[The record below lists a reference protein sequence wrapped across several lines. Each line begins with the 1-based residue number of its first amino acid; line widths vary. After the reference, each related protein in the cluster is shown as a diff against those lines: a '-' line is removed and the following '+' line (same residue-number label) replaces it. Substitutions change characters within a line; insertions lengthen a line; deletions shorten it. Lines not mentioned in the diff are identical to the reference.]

1 MTRNGAETKDNVD
14 RIAIII
20 PALNEGLSIV
30 ENLRVIR
37 SHVIAVENCQV
48 SLVVVDDGSSDNTA
62 EQVLMCREQ
71 DPDVY
76 LLCLNRHFG
85 KEAAISA
92 GLRALHSFDA
102 VVVMDSDLQHP
113 PSLLPEMIAQWR
125 KGSAV
130 VEAVKSSRGSESAVK
145 GSLVKVYYRLFNYL
159 TRINI
164 SGDTDFKLLDQEV
177 VQSVNALP
185 EHGRF
190 FRGLIKWMGYST
202 SSLAFDVPAS
212 TRQGSNWGGAALFK
226 YALSSITSFTA
237 FPLQLVSLMGVLTF
251 LISVVF
257 GFMALSDKLSGQAV
271 DGFTT
276 VILLLLII
284 GSVLMFS
291 VGLIGAYIGRIYD
304 EVKRRPN
311 FVRDNK
317 RSILPEGDK

>member
-1 MTRNGAETKDNVD
+1 VTRTATETQHSSA

-30 ENLRVIR
+30 ENLQSIR
-37 SHVIAVENCQV
+37 SHLTELQHCEV
-48 SLVVVDDGSSDNTA
+48 SLIVVDDGSSDNTA
-62 EQVLMCREQ
+62 EQVLSCRQ
-71 DPDVY
+71 YDPHVF

-92 GLRALHSFDA
+92 GLRAVTDFDA
-102 VVVMDSDLQHP
+102 AIVMDSDLQHP
-113 PSLLPEMIAQWR
+113 PELLPEMIAQWR
-125 KGSAV
+125 KGNLV

-145 GSLVKVYYRLFNYL
+145 GGLVKLYYRLFNYL

-164 SGDTDFKLLDQEV
+164 SGDTDYKLLDREV
-177 VQSVNALP
+177 VLAVNALP
-185 EHGRF
+185 ESGRF

-202 SSLAFDVPAS
+202 IAIPFDVPAS
-212 TRQGSNWGGAALFK
+212 TRQTSSWGGAALFK
-226 YALSSITSFTA
+226 YALASITSFTA

-251 LISVVF
+251 FISVVF
-257 GFMALSDKLSGQAV
+257 GVMALSDKLSGQAV

-311 FVRDNK
+311 FVTDRK
-317 RSILPEGDK
+317 RSVLPEGDK

>member
-1 MTRNGAETKDNVD
+1 MTSRSTEAKERVD

-20 PALNEGLSIV
+20 PALNEGRSIA
-30 ENLRVIR
+30 ENLQTIR
-37 SHVIAVENCQV
+37 SHVVSVSDCQV
-48 SLVVVDDGSSDNTA
+48 SLLVVDDGSSDNTA
-62 EQVLMCREQ
+62 EQVLAYRKD

-92 GLRALHSFDA
+92 GLRAVPDFDA
-102 VVVMDSDLQHP
+102 VIVMDSDLQHP
-113 PSLLPEMIAQWR
+113 PALLEEMIAQWR
-125 KGSAV
+125 GGSAV
-130 VEAVKSSRGSESAVK
+130 VEAVKLSRGSESAVK
-145 GSLVKVYYRLFNYL
+145 GSLVKVYYRLFSYL
-159 TRINI
+159 TEIDI
-164 SGDTDFKLLDQEV
+164 SGDTDYKLLDREV
-177 VQSVNALP
+177 VLSVNALP

-190 FRGLIKWMGYST
+190 FRGLIKWMGYPTT
-202 SSLAFDVPAS
+202 SISFDVPAS
-212 TRQGSNWGGAALFK
+212 TRQRSNWGSSALFK
-226 YALSSITSFTA
+226 YALSSITSFMA
-237 FPLQLVSLMGVLTF
+237 FPLQLVSLMGILTF
-251 LISVVF
+251 IISVVF

-311 FVRDNK
+311 FVTDNK
-317 RSILPEGDK
+317 RSVLPEDNE

>member
-1 MTRNGAETKDNVD
+1 MTRTATETQSNCD

-20 PALNEGLSIV
+20 PALNEGASIV
-30 ENLRVIR
+30 ENLQTIR
-37 SHVIAVENCQV
+37 SHLTTLQDCEV
-48 SLVVVDDGSSDNTA
+48 SLIVVDDGSTDNTA
-62 EQVLMCREQ
+62 EQVASCREQ
-71 DPDVY
+71 DSGVY

-92 GLRALHSFDA
+92 GLRAASDFDA
-102 VVVMDSDLQHP
+102 VIVMDSDLQHP
-113 PSLLPEMIAQWR
+113 PALLPEMIDLWR
-125 KGSAV
+125 QGNDV
-130 VEAVKSSRGSESAVK
+130 VEAVKSSRGSESVVK
-145 GSLVKVYYRLFNYL
+145 GGLVKLYYRLFNYL

-164 SGDTDFKLLDQEV
+164 SGDTDYKLLDRDV
-177 VQSVNALP
+177 VTSVNALP

-190 FRGLIKWMGYST
+190 FRGLIKWMGYPAAAIS
-202 SSLAFDVPAS
+202 FDVPAS
-212 TRQGSNWGGAALFK
+212 TRQVSSWGGAALFK

-251 LISVVF
+251 FISVVF

-311 FVRDNK
+311 FVTDRK
-317 RSILPEGDK
+317 RSVLPKGDK

>member
-1 MTRNGAETKDNVD
+1 MTRTATETKNDID

-20 PALNEGLSIV
+20 PALNEGASIV
-30 ENLRVIR
+30 ANLQTIR
-37 SHVIAVENCQV
+37 SHLTEIANVDV

-62 EQVLMCREQ
+62 AQVQLSREQ
-71 DPDVY
+71 DPKVF

-92 GLRALHSFDA
+92 GLRAVSGFDA
-102 VVVMDSDLQHP
+102 AIVMDSDLQHP
-113 PSLLPEMIAQWR
+113 PALLPEMIAHWR
-125 KGSAV
+125 EGNAV

-145 GSLVKVYYRLFNYL
+145 GGLVKAYYRLFNYL

-164 SGDTDFKLLDQEV
+164 SGDTDYKLLDRDV
-177 VQSVNALP
+177 VKSINALP

-190 FRGLIKWMGYST
+190 FRGLVKWMGYPT
-202 SSLAFDVPAS
+202 SAIAFDVPAS
-212 TRQGSNWGGAALFK
+212 TRQGSNWGGGALFK

-237 FPLQLVSLMGVLTF
+237 FPLQLVSLMGILTF
-251 LISVVF
+251 IISIVF
-257 GFMALSDKLSGQAV
+257 GVMALADKLSGQAV

-311 FVRDNK
+311 FVTDRK
-317 RSILPEGDK
+317 RSVLPEVEE

>member
-1 MTRNGAETKDNVD
+1 MTRTATETKNSSD

-20 PALNEGLSIV
+20 PALNEGASIV
-30 ENLRVIR
+30 ANLQTIR
-37 SHVIAVENCQV
+37 SHLTGVKHCDV
-48 SLVVVDDGSSDNTA
+48 SLIVVDDGSSDNTA
-62 EQVLMCREQ
+62 EQVVACRQ
-71 DPDVY
+71 HDPKVF

-92 GLRALHSFDA
+92 GLRAAYGFDA
-102 VVVMDSDLQHP
+102 AIVMDSDLQHP
-113 PSLLPEMIAQWR
+113 PALLPEMIAQWR
-125 KGSAV
+125 HGSAV

-145 GSLVKVYYRLFNYL
+145 GGLVKVYYRLFNYL

-164 SGDTDFKLLDQEV
+164 SGDTDYKLLDHEV

-190 FRGLIKWMGYST
+190 FRGLVKWMGYPGST
-202 SSLAFDVPAS
+202 IPFDVPAS
-212 TRQGSNWGGAALFK
+212 TRQGSNWGGGALFK

-251 LISVVF
+251 FISVVF
-257 GFMALSDKLSGQAV
+257 GVMALSDKLSGQAV

-311 FVRDNK
+311 FVTDRK
-317 RSILPEGDK
+317 RSVLPEGGE